1 MIAGHIGFGNIFDQ
15 IIHAFNMP
23 MFFVASGYCYKTPQK
38 FNQFLIKKIRSLIIP
53 YFFFATITFTIL
65 RKPNGIS
72 LEEFKHIF
80 WINNIN
86 TPIAGIW
93 FMTALLWAIIA
104 YYFIQKIKCYDLQW
118 LVVMLIAI
126 NGMTI
131 RNVGG
136 GVLPWSMEA
145 GLVAVFFIH
154 IGNCLRQDDFV
165 EIIMRKTKN
174 VYFYIVMASS
184 CIISMILILLNG
196 NVNMRTGEYGNI
208 PMFIINSI
216 SVSIMILAVS
226 IRIDANY
233 AECYIYN
240 TIRKIGRNSIY
251 FLGLNQVC
259 IVWLEKMLKEY
270 LDINKIYVKIVMLTL
285 VLMCIGMIVTVYA
298 KLREALKRK
307 ITLKTYKKS

>member
-1 MIAGHIGFGNIFDQ
+1 
-15 IIHAFNMP
+15 
-23 MFFVASGYCYKTPQK
+23 
-38 FNQFLIKKIRSLIIP
+38 
-53 YFFFATITFTIL
+53 
-65 RKPNGIS
+65 
-72 LEEFKHIF
+72 
-80 WINNIN
+80 
-86 TPIAGIW
+86 
-93 FMTALLWAIIA
+93 
-104 YYFIQKIKCYDLQW
+104 
-118 LVVMLIAI
+118 
-126 NGMTI
+126 
-131 RNVGG
+131 
-136 GVLPWSMEA
+136 MEA

-259 IVWLEKMLKEY
+259 IVWLEKMLKEHW
-270 LDINKIYVKIVMLTL
+270 DINKIYVKIVMLTL
-285 VLMCIGMIVTVYA
+285 VLMCIGIIVTVYA
-298 KLREALKRK
+298 KLRETLKRK